1 MSVIKKTIQESLF
14 YGKILLFGEYGVIED
29 SMALSIPYDNFN
41 GRFIFYS
48 EDTQFAKESNSHL
61 IKYLAHLKKQNLKN
75 QLPCELD
82 LKSFEADIAKGMLF
96 DSSIPQGY
104 GVGSSGALVA
114 AIYDKY
120 ASNKISE
127 KNIENGNIL
136 KLKTIFGQLE
146 SYFHGT
152 SSGLDPLICYLNLP
166 ILIKSKSELE
176 SVGIPETSQINDSK
190 GGIFLLNTGQT
201 GKTAPLVEH
210 FMDRCKEEGF
220 RNMIKTQFKKYND
233 ASISAF
239 LKKDGKSLLSNVKGL
254 SGILLEHFKPMIPK
268 VYQELWKDG
277 IDSNSY
283 YLKLCGSGGG
293 GFILGFA
300 EDIEVAKNKLHN
312 YDLDVIYRF

>member
-1 MSVIKKTIQESLF
+1 MSQLKNSIKESLY

-29 SMALSIPYDNFN
+29 SMALSIPFENFN
-41 GRFIFYS
+41 GHFIYHS
-48 EDTQFAKESNSHL
+48 DDESFAKESN
-61 IKYLAHLKKQNLKN
+61 AHLLNYYHHLVDLQSNDT
-75 QLPCELD
+75 LPCDLD
-82 LKSFEADIAKGMLF
+82 LTSFKTDIDRGMLF

-120 ASNKISE
+120 CTNKIKSA
-127 KNIENGNIL
+127 NIENGKIL
-136 KLKTIFGQLE
+136 ELKTIFGKLE

-152 SSGLDPLICYLNLP
+152 SSGLDPLICYLKLP

-176 SVGIPETSQINDSK
+176 SVGIPAQGKQK

-201 GKTAPLVEH
+201 GKTQPLVEH
-210 FMDRCKEEGF
+210 FLERCKEEGF

-239 LKKDGKSLLSNVKGL
+239 LTQDGKSLLSNVKNL
-254 SGILLEHFKPMIPK
+254 SKIVLEHFKPMIPNL
-268 VYQELWKDG
+268 YQDLWQEG
-277 IDSNSY
+277 INSNAY

-293 GFILGFA
+293 GFILGFT
-300 EDIEVAKNKLHN
+300 EDLDKAQTKLKD
-312 YDLDVIYRF
+312 YQLDVIYRF

>member
-1 MSVIKKTIQESLF
+1 MSKIKDTIKDSLF

-29 SMALSIPYDNFN
+29 SMALSIPFN
-41 GRFIFYS
+41 NYQGHFIFHS
-48 EDTQFAKESNSHL
+48 EDETFAKESNSHL
-61 IKYLAHLKKQNLKN
+61 QNYCNYLLDLESNN
-75 QLPCELD
+75 DLPCSLD
-82 LKSFEADIAKGMLF
+82 LNKFQSDITEGMLF

-114 AIYDKY
+114 AIYNKY
-120 ASNKISE
+120 STDKISE

-136 KLKTIFGQLE
+136 ILKQIFGKLE

-166 ILIKSKSELE
+166 LLIKSKSELE
-176 SVGIPETSQINDSK
+176 SVGIPATSESTNSK
-190 GGIFLLNTGQT
+190 GGIFLLNTGQV

-210 FMDRCKEEGF
+210 FMERCKEEGF

-239 LKKDGKSLLSNVKGL
+239 LKKDGQSLLSNVKGL

-268 VYQELWKDG
+268 VYQKLWQDG
-277 IDSNSY
+277 IDSNAY

-293 GFILGFA
+293 GFILGFT
-300 EDIEVAKNKLHN
+300 EDLEEAQAKLQDYN
-312 YDLDVIYRF
+312 LDIIYRF

>member
-1 MSVIKKTIQESLF
+1 MSQLKKSIKESLF

-29 SMALSIPYDNFN
+29 SMALSIPFEHFN
-41 GRFIFYS
+41 GHFIFHS
-48 EDTQFAKESNSHL
+48 DDEKFAQESNTSLLSFYNHL
-61 IKYLAHLKKQNLKN
+61 NERKLNN
-75 QLPCELD
+75 DLPCRLNLD
-82 LKSFEADIAKGMLF
+82 KFKEDIDRGMLF

-120 ASNKISE
+120 AIGKIKS
-127 KNIENGNIL
+127 KDIENGKIL
-136 KLKTIFGQLE
+136 ELKKIFGNLE

-152 SSGLDPLICYLNLP
+152 SSGLDPLICYLKLP

-176 SVGIPETSQINDSK
+176 SVGIPAQGNAK
-190 GGIFLLNTGQT
+190 GGIFLLNTGQI
-201 GKTAPLVEH
+201 GKTQPLVEH
-210 FMDRCKEEGF
+210 FLERCKEDGF

-239 LKKDGKSLLSNVKGL
+239 LTKDGKSLLSNVKNL
-254 SGILLEHFKPMIPK
+254 SSILLEHFKPMIPNL
-268 VYQELWKDG
+268 YQDLWQEG
-277 IDSNSY
+277 INSNAY

-300 EDIEVAKNKLHN
+300 EDLDMAKSKLKD
-312 YDLDVIYRF
+312 YQLDVIYRF

>member
-1 MSVIKKTIQESLF
+1 MSQLKNSIKESLF

-29 SMALSIPYDNFN
+29 SMALSIPFEHFN
-41 GRFIFYS
+41 GQFIFHS
-48 EDTQFAKESNSHL
+48 EDKQFAETSNN
-61 IKYLAHLKKQNLKN
+61 HLKEYQNYLLERHSKGDLPLEINLEKFKQ
-75 QLPCELD
+75 
-82 LKSFEADIAKGMLF
+82 DIDNGMLF

-120 ASNKISE
+120 AKNKIKSQ
-127 KNIENGNIL
+127 NIENGKIL
-136 KLKTIFGQLE
+136 ELKKIFGDLE

-152 SSGLDPLICYLNLP
+152 SSGLDPLICYLRLP

-176 SVGIPETSQINDSK
+176 SVGIPEQGSAK
-190 GGIFLLNTGQT
+190 GGIFLLNTGQI
-201 GKTAPLVEH
+201 GKTQPLVEH
-210 FMDRCKEEGF
+210 FLERCKEEGF

-239 LKKDGKSLLSNVKGL
+239 LSKDGKSLFSNVKSL
-254 SGILLEHFKPMIPK
+254 SGILLEHFKPMIPQL
-268 VYQELWKDG
+268 YQDLWKEG
-277 IDSNSY
+277 INSNAY

-300 EDIEVAKNKLHN
+300 EDLEKAQNKLKD
-312 YDLDVIYRF
+312 YQLDIIYRF